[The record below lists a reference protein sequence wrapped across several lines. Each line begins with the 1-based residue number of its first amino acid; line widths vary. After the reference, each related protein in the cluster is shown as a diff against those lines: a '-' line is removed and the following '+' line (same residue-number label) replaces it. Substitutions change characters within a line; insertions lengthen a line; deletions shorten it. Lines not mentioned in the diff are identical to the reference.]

1 MVDYNTRQRKRNM
14 VVGGFVLIAFCIFVW
29 LIFIF
34 GELPVAVSR
43 FRSFRV
49 LVNFTDAPGV
59 QENTPV
65 RYCGYQVGRVIDVSP
80 PFLFDE
86 PRTGRRYHQVKVTLA
101 IDKDFTNIPSN
112 VDVMLMKRGLGS
124 SFIEFQFDPDREIE
138 DYLKDATVKQGSIG
152 STSDFFPKE
161 MQEKLESLVES
172 IGTLA
177 DSANEIVSDE
187 ENQQNIKDA
196 IENVRIATAQ
206 ATTTLKSFEDLSAIA
221 SDRVNETADKAG
233 VTLDSIKTFSDTG
246 TAKVDEVAEQLAKAI
261 GQIRQVLAKINE
273 GEGSAAKVLNDGRLY
288 ENLLDSS
295 QELQMALEQLKNLAA
310 EAREKGIKIKW

>member
-49 LVNFTDAPGV
+49 LVDFPNAPGI
-59 QENTPV
+59 QENTAV
-65 RYCGYQVGRVIDVSP
+65 RYCGYQIGRVIDVSP

-86 PRTGRRYHQVKVTLA
+86 PLTGRRYHQVKVTLA
-101 IDKDFTNIPSN
+101 IDREFVNIPSN

-124 SFIEFQFDPDREIE
+124 SFIEFQFDPDKEIE
-138 DYLKDATVKQGSIG
+138 GYLEDAMVKQGAIG

-161 MQEKLESLVES
+161 MQEKIEKLVDS
-172 IGTLA
+172 IDTLA
-177 DSANEIVSDE
+177 ISANDIVGDG

-196 IENVRIATAQ
+196 IANIRTASAQ
-206 ATTTLKSFEDLSAIA
+206 ATTTLKSFENLSVTAGDL
-221 SDRVNETADKAG
+221 VNETSDKVG

-246 TAKVDEVAEQLAKAI
+246 TAKVDEVAEQLTGAI
-261 GQIRQVLAKINE
+261 AQIRQVLAKINE
-273 GEGSAAKVLNDGRLY
+273 GEGSAAKILNDGRLY

-310 EAREKGIKIKW
+310 EARDKGIKIKW